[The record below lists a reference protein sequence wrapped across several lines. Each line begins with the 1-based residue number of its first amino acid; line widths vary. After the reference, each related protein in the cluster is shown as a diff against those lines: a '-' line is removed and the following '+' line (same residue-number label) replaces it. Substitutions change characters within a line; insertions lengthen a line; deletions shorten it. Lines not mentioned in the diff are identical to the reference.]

1 MKHYKDPTTNRI
13 YAYEE
18 DGSQDTHIKPHM
30 VPITVDEINL
40 LRAQSLQNIFN
51 NMSYQDQRRGEY
63 PSIGDQL
70 DALFHAGVF
79 PADMAAKIQ
88 AVKNKYPKN

>member
-1 MKHYKDPTTNRI
+1 MKHYLSPDNKV
-13 YAYEE
+13 YAYEL
-18 DGSQDTHIKPHM
+18 DGSQDHLIPGNYRA
-30 VPITVDEINL
+30 ITDAE
-40 LRAQSLQNIFN
+40 AQVRSQKSQQDIFN
-51 NMSYQDQRRGEY
+51 ALTYTEKRKYEY

-88 AVKNKYPKN
+88 AVKSKYPK